1 MPAKTSFIRCLPS
14 CFAANGLRALATG
27 LFALACSLPL
37 VGCGGA
43 AVPSRPPAPRTTADA
58 LSPAEIELFL
68 ALIHAH
74 PQRKAPEFTNSPDER
89 PIDEA
94 LAPRNMVAAFRTR
107 FQMLFDAEAQG
118 QELARN
124 GDWARLLR
132 EYKLA
137 PAEFAALVTRVSCA
151 VTRLQLEPKYR
162 FADLATKAQTRVAA
176 LVAEIERLDRI
187 PPAQMTSETARAR
200 TQAIVQLG
208 QTVAL
213 LEFSEKLQALPEASL
228 SAVAAR
234 LADLKSLLP
243 ADHSETS
250 FQDLDRVEGRLSS
263 RAETSPEATSISR

>member
-1 MPAKTSFIRCLPS
+1 MPAKTSFIRWLPR
-14 CFAANGLRALATG
+14 CFAANSLRALAAG
-27 LFALACSLPL
+27 LLAVACSLPL

-43 AVPSRPPAPRTTADA
+43 TAPSRPPAPRTTADA

-94 LAPRNMVAAFRTR
+94 LSPKNMVAAFRTR
-107 FQMLFDAEAQG
+107 FQLLFDAEAQG

-162 FADLATKAQTRVAA
+162 FADLATKAESRVAA

-200 TQAIVQLG
+200 TQAVVQLG

-234 LADLKSLLP
+234 LADLRPLLP

-250 FQDLDRVEGRLSS
+250 FQELDRIENRLSS
-263 RAETSPEATSISR
+263 RAESQPGS